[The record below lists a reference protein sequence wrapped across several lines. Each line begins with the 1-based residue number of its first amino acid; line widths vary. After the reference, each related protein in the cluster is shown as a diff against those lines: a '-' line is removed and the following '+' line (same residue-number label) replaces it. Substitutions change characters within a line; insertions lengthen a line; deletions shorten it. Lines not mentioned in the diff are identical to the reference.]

1 MLNSMTVLWLVCPSF
16 SVGRLCGLCDY
27 RTGMV
32 GPVAGV
38 GRLCG
43 LCDCRTGMVGP
54 VAGVS
59 IFQCG

>member
-1 MLNSMTVLWLVCPSF
+1 
-16 SVGRLCGLCDY
+16 
-27 RTGMV
+27 MV
-32 GPVAGV
+32 GQVAGV

-43 LCDCRTGMVGP
+43 LCDCRTCMVGH